1 MSNNVATLSVEG
13 AEHEF
18 PIVRG
23 TEGERGI
30 GIRTLRDRTG
40 LITLDEG
47 FTSTGSTTSAIT
59 YIDGERGILR
69 YRGYRIEDLCE
80 KANFMEV
87 AYLLIYGDLP
97 NEQEYEYFAESVRRH
112 TMIMEDIKQYYDVW
126 PRHAHPMAL
135 LSSVVSALSS
145 FYEDSLDPFDARQV
159 EISIHRLLAKLPTI
173 AAFSYKKSIGQPK
186 IYPRNSLSY
195 PANILHMMFA
205 VPAEDYEVDADIERA
220 IDQLLIIHGDHEQN
234 CSTAT
239 VRMVGSSQA
248 NLFATVAAGVLALWG
263 PLHGGANQAVI
274 EMLEVIHADGGD
286 LHKWIDK
293 AKDKNDPFL
302 LMGFGHRVYRNFD
315 PRSTILREASRNVL
329 AKLGKHDPLL
339 DIAVKFE
346 EIALKD
352 DYFLEKKLYPNVDF
366 YSGLILR
373 AIGFPLHMFP
383 VVFALGRLAG
393 WIAHW
398 KEMIDDPNTRIARP
412 RQIYTGH
419 NERSY
424 IPIRKR

>member
-1 MSNNVATLSVEG
+1 MSTKSAKLTFNDTQYD
-13 AEHEF
+13 F
-18 PIVRG
+18 PVVQG
-23 TEGERGI
+23 SEGELGI
-30 GIRTLRDRTG
+30 EIGQLRDRTG

-47 FTSTGSTTSAIT
+47 FASTGSTRSAIT

-69 YRGYRIEDLCE
+69 YRGYRIEELCE

-87 AYLLIYGDLP
+87 AYLLIHGELP
-97 NEQEYEYFAESVRRH
+97 NEHEYQRFDTAVRRH

-135 LSSVVSALSS
+135 LSSVVSALSTY
-145 FYEDSLDPFDARQV
+145 YEDSLDPFDAHQV
-159 EISIHRLLAKLPTI
+159 QVSIHRLLAKLPTI

-186 IYPRNSLSY
+186 IYPLNKLSY

-205 VPAEDYEVDADIERA
+205 VPTEEYEVDPDIEQA
-220 IDQLLIIHGDHEQN
+220 VDKLLIIHGDHEQN

-274 EMLEVIHADGGD
+274 EMLQQIHDDGGN
-286 LHKWIDK
+286 LRKWIDR
-293 AKDKNDPFL
+293 AKDKSDPFR

-315 PRSTILREASRNVL
+315 PRSTILREASRRVL
-329 AKLGKHDPLL
+329 EKLGKQDPLL
-339 DIAVKFE
+339 DIAIQLE
-346 EIALKD
+346 GIALQEE
-352 DYFLEKKLYPNVDF
+352 YFLEKKLYPNVDF

-373 AIGFPLHMFP
+373 AIGFPLRMFP
-383 VVFALGRLAG
+383 VVFALGRLPG

-398 KEMIDDPNTRIARP
+398 KEMMDNPNTRIARP
-412 RQIYTGH
+412 RQIYTGN
-419 NERSY
+419 NERPY
-424 IPIRKR
+424 VPIQER

>member
-1 MSNNVATLSVEG
+1 MSTKSAKLTFNDTQYD
-13 AEHEF
+13 F
-18 PIVRG
+18 PVVQG
-23 TEGERGI
+23 SEGELGI
-30 GIRTLRDRTG
+30 EIGQLRDRTG

-47 FTSTGSTTSAIT
+47 FASTGSTRSAIT

-69 YRGYRIEDLCE
+69 YRGYRIEELCE

-87 AYLLIYGDLP
+87 AYLLIHGELP
-97 NEQEYEYFAESVRRH
+97 NEQEYQRFDTAVRRH

-135 LSSVVSALSS
+135 LSSVVSALSTY
-145 FYEDSLDPFDARQV
+145 YEDSLDPFDAHQV
-159 EISIHRLLAKLPTI
+159 QVSIHRLLAKLPTI

-186 IYPRNSLSY
+186 IYPLNKLSY

-205 VPAEDYEVDADIERA
+205 VPTEEYEVDPDIEQA
-220 IDQLLIIHGDHEQN
+220 VDKLLIIHGDHEQN

-274 EMLEVIHADGGD
+274 EMLQQIHDDGGH
-286 LHKWIDK
+286 LRKWIDR
-293 AKDKNDPFL
+293 AKDKSDPFR

-315 PRSTILREASRNVL
+315 PRSTILREASRRVL
-329 AKLGKHDPLL
+329 DKLGKQDPLL
-339 DIAVKFE
+339 DIAIQLE
-346 EIALKD
+346 GIALQE

-373 AIGFPLHMFP
+373 AIGFPLRMFP
-383 VVFALGRLAG
+383 VVFALGRLPG

-398 KEMIDDPNTRIARP
+398 KEMMDNPNTRIARP
-412 RQIYTGH
+412 RQIYTGY
-419 NERSY
+419 NERPY
-424 IPIRKR
+424 VPIQER

>member
-1 MSNNVATLSVEG
+1 MSKNVATLRVKG
-13 AEHEF
+13 AEHDF

-23 TEGERGI
+23 TEGELGI
-30 GIRTLRDRTG
+30 DIRTLRDRTG

-69 YRGYRIEDLCE
+69 YRGYRIEELCE

-97 NEQEYEYFAESVRRH
+97 NAQEYEYFAGSVRRH

-159 EISIHRLLAKLPTI
+159 EISIHRLLAKLPTV

-186 IYPRNSLSY
+186 IYPRNCLSY

-205 VPAEDYEVDADIERA
+205 VPTEDYEIDADIERA

-274 EMLEVIHADGGD
+274 EMLQAIHADGGD

-329 AKLGKHDPLL
+329 AKLGKQDPLL
-339 DIAVKFE
+339 DIAVKLE
-346 EIALKD
+346 EIALKE

-373 AIGFPLHMFP
+373 AIGFPLRMFP

-412 RQIYTGH
+412 RQIYTGS

-424 IPIRKR
+424 IPMGER

>member
-1 MSNNVATLSVEG
+1 MSQTVAKLTIEG
-13 AEHEF
+13 IEYDF
-18 PIVRG
+18 PIVQG
-23 TEGERGI
+23 TERERGI
-30 GIRTLRDRTG
+30 DIRTLRDRTG
-40 LITLDEG
+40 TITLDEG
-47 FTSTGSTTSAIT
+47 FASTGSTRSGIT

-69 YRGYRIEDLCE
+69 YRGYRIEELCE

-87 AYLLIYGDLP
+87 AYLLIYGELP
-97 NEQEYEYFAESVRRH
+97 NRQEYDDFAGSVQRH
-112 TMIMEDIKQYYDVW
+112 TMIMEDIKRYYDVW

-135 LSSVVSALSS
+135 LSSVVSALSTY
-145 FYEDSLDPFDARQV
+145 YEDSLDPFDPHQV
-159 EISIHRLLAKLPTI
+159 QVSIHRLLAKLPTI

-186 IYPRNSLSY
+186 IYPLNKLSY

-205 VPAEDYEVDADIERA
+205 VPAEDYCVDPDVERA
-220 IDQLLIIHGDHEQN
+220 VDKLLIIHGDHEQN

-274 EMLEVIHADGGD
+274 EMLETIHTDGGG
-286 LHKWIDK
+286 LRKWVKK
-293 AKDKNDPFL
+293 AKDKDDSFR

-315 PRSTILREASRNVL
+315 PRSTILRETSQRVL
-329 AKLGKHDPLL
+329 EKLGKEDPLL
-339 DIAVKFE
+339 DIAIELEK
-346 EIALKD
+346 IALED

-373 AIGFPLHMFP
+373 AIGFPLRMFP
-383 VVFALGRLAG
+383 VVFALGRLPG

-419 NERSY
+419 NERDY
-424 IPIRKR
+424 VPIQQR

>member
-1 MSNNVATLSVEG
+1 MSEDIAKLTVEG
-13 AEHEF
+13 AEYDF

-23 TEGERGI
+23 SEGELGI
-30 GIRTLRDRTG
+30 DIRKLRNRTG
-40 LITLDEG
+40 VITLDEG
-47 FTSTGSTTSAIT
+47 FASTGSTRSAIT
-59 YIDGERGILR
+59 YIDGEQGILR
-69 YRGYRIEDLCE
+69 YRGYPIEQLCE
-80 KANFMEV
+80 QANFMEV
-87 AYLLIYGDLP
+87 AYLLIYGELP
-97 NEQEYEYFAESVRRH
+97 NQKEYEYFSGSVRRH
-112 TMIMEDIKQYYDVW
+112 TMIMEDIKHYYDVW

-135 LSSVVSALSS
+135 LSSVVSALSTY
-145 FYEDSLDPFDARQV
+145 YEDSLDPFDPHQV
-159 EISIHRLLAKLPTI
+159 QVSIHRLLAKLPTI

-186 IYPRNSLSY
+186 IYPLNKLSY

-205 VPAEDYEVDADIERA
+205 VPAEEYVVDPDVERA
-220 IDQLLIIHGDHEQN
+220 VDKLLIIHGDHEQN

-274 EMLEVIHADGGD
+274 EMLHKIHSDGKK
-286 LHKWIDK
+286 LQNWVDK
-293 AKDKNDPFL
+293 AKDKNDPFRL
-302 LMGFGHRVYRNFD
+302 TGFGHRVYKNFD
-315 PRSTILREASRNVL
+315 PRSRILREASQRVL
-329 AKLGKHDPLL
+329 QKLGKQDPLL
-339 DIAVKFE
+339 DIAIE
-346 EIALKD
+346 LEQIALKD

-373 AIGFPLHMFP
+373 AIGFPLRMFP

-412 RQIYTGH
+412 RQIYTGN
-419 NERSY
+419 NERHY
-424 IPIRKR
+424 LPIQDR